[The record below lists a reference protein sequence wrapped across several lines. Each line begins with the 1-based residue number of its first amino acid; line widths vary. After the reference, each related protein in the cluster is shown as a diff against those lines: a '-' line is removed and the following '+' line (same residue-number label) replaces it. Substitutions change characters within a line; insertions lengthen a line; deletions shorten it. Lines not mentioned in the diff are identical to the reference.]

1 MTLPSSVQFIETLL
15 SQLSTYTKPPPTPT
29 QDHGHGLRLSTLPS
43 SHPTIKPLM
52 LTLHCIFPNEL
63 LLALDILDRRLVR
76 RLIRD
81 DELPVNH
88 SQSQKPS
95 PNPSHTKDL
104 FYVISASAPTP
115 QSAESDPLSLSQKG
129 YEVRLRAWNCSCPSF
144 ALATFRAPPVP
155 DEEEEEEEEEEEGRY
170 AYVFGGSLTRGATRR
185 APPVC
190 KHLLACLLAVRCP
203 GLVDG
208 DDGFCV
214 GVGRGM
220 LAGVCAGFGG

>member
-1 MTLPSSVQFIETLL
+1 MTLPSSTQFIETLL
-15 SQLSTYTKPPPTPT
+15 SQLSTHTKPPPTPI
-29 QDHGHGLRLSTLPS
+29 QDQGPRLSTLAA
-43 SHPTIKPLM
+43 SHPTLKPLL

-81 DELPVNH
+81 DNAPTNH
-88 SQSQKPS
+88 RASQAE
-95 PNPSHTKDL
+95 DL
-104 FYVISASAPTP
+104 FYVISASAPP
-115 QSAESDPLSLSQKG
+115 LRSAESDPLSLSLSQKG

-144 ALATFRAPPVP
+144 AMAAFRAPAGSD
-155 DEEEEEEEEEEEGRY
+155 DEEEEQQGGEGNGV
-170 AYVFGGSLTRGATRR
+170 YVFGGSLTHGTTRR

-203 GLVDG
+203 GLVEG
-208 DDGFCV
+208 DDAVCV
-214 GVGRGM
+214 RVSREV

>member
-1 MTLPSSVQFIETLL
+1 MTLPSSTQFIETLL
-15 SQLSTYTKPPPTPT
+15 SQLSTHTKPPPTPT
-29 QDHGHGLRLSTLPS
+29 LDQGPRLSTLAA
-43 SHPTIKPLM
+43 SHPTPKPLL

-81 DELPVNH
+81 DNAPTNH
-88 SQSQKPS
+88 RASQAE
-95 PNPSHTKDL
+95 DL
-104 FYVISASAPTP
+104 FYVISASAPP
-115 QSAESDPLSLSQKG
+115 PRSAESDPLSLSLSQKG

-144 ALATFRAPPVP
+144 AMAAFRAPAGSD
-155 DEEEEEEEEEEEGRY
+155 DEEEEQQGGEGNGV
-170 AYVFGGSLTRGATRR
+170 YVFGGSLTRGATRR

-203 GLVDG
+203 GLVEG
-208 DDGFCV
+208 DDAVCV
-214 GVGRGM
+214 RVSREV